1 MPSENVTA
9 ERIVKTTLKFCP
21 DKDER
26 SGVEMVDSTKINQS
40 INQIRKKKD
49 RQSIDSWKV

>member
-21 DKDER
+21 DKDEK
-26 SGVEMVDSTKINQS
+26 SGVEMVDSTKINES